1 MFTADPNAIS
11 AVPPLRNRPH
21 TAMLK
26 VPRCMR
32 RIRSRSG
39 LAGQPKVLRPIAQST
54 RNRQP
59 SLANFSA
66 TPIPNHIALLET
78 STAFRSRWFSFVHV
92 HCFSCRLASKVK
104 AVPAVSVRSAY
115 SFLTLLANGDTG
127 YITRV
132 VAVQLEPVGTR
143 CARPA
148 GFFTCRS
155 TQSAYS
161 TQDRMTSMRP

>member
-1 MFTADPNAIS
+1 VFTAAPSAIS

-32 RIRSRSG
+32 RVRSRSG

-59 SLANFSA
+59 SLANCSA

-78 STAFRSRWFSFVHV
+78 STAFRSRWFSFVMFTAFLHGMVQVGVQSRSGSGGLDEIRRIVPDVV
-92 HCFSCRLASKVK
+92 HHRGHRLIFI
-104 AVPAVSVRSAY
+104 RSA
-115 SFLTLLANGDTG
+115 G
-127 YITRV
+127 
-132 VAVQLEPVGTR
+132 
-143 CARPA
+143 
-148 GFFTCRS
+148 
-155 TQSAYS
+155 
-161 TQDRMTSMRP
+161 